1 MFKSLGPAGSDMEED
16 NDLDFESAAEK
27 KRMPP
32 LFENEDHGVTLW
44 VDEDKNGN
52 SFLRMRLPLGL
63 GTVPVFVNDSGYD
76 DVQDSFNRLIEHIQ
90 D

>member
-1 MFKSLGPAGSDMEED
+1 MFKSLSTVNFGMEDD
-16 NDLDFESAAEK
+16 NDLDFESAADK

-52 SFLRMRLPLGL
+52 SFLRMSLPLGL

-76 DVQDSFNRLIEHIQ
+76 EIQDSFNRLIEHVQ